1 MPHCQSMDE
10 ATVVVWV
17 TVQLCRFPIDII
29 PSPSPTLC
37 CTLFRHSLLPLYIC
51 TPLIPLFCLPSLSLP
66 PLPPYIRLPSSTS
79 PFSPATDRV
88 QQCVTGSTGQGGGAS
103 NHLDPTHLNLLSC
116 YSVSCPLLT
125 EDEESGNLYSATCV
139 FYRGTITKTMTIIY
153 ST

>member
-17 TVQLCRFPIDII
+17 MYNFAGFPMTSFPPLPHPLLHSISPFPPPFVHMHSPR
-29 PSPSPTLC
+29 PSILSP
-37 CTLFRHSLLPLYIC
+37 
-51 TPLIPLFCLPSLSLP
+51 LSLP
-66 PLPPYIRLPSSTS
+66 PPYIRLPSSTS